1 MKQNLLNSFR
11 LKATL
16 LVAVLCALFTGQ
28 AWADDVTDEL
38 TASDFAATSTT
49 YTDFSGVSK
58 TSDAVYAGNSAKDS
72 SGNIQL
78 RSKNSNSG
86 IVSTTS
92 GGKVK
97 SITIT
102 VGSGANT
109 VDVYG
114 SNTAYTAAS
123 DLYGNNKGTKLG
135 SVTATGTI
143 NVTGDYEYVGIR
155 SNSGAIYLS
164 KIEIV
169 WTTSGGGSTTY
180 SVTYDDNGKTSGSV
194 PTDATAYSSGATVTV
209 LGNTGSLAKTG
220 YAFSGWNT
228 QNDGQGTNYTAGNT
242 FAISAN
248 TTLYAKWT
256 PYTITAQ
263 SNNPSYGTVTPNGY
277 VITAS
282 PEEGYTYAA
291 TAYTVSGTAT
301 VVQNGNEFTVT
312 PSSDCTVTINFAAIP
327 THTLSSAVSPVD
339 AGSVTLGSAS
349 VWEGGTTTA
358 TAAANSSYKFTG
370 WSISGTGASLSS
382 TSTNP
387 TTVTMGTADATI
399 TANFEA
405 VVTHQVKWSV
415 NGQITTDN
423 VEVGAAITFPDDPA
437 DVNGKTF
444 RGWATATID
453 GTTDDAPDFVT
464 SANMGNSDIT
474 YYAVFAE
481 VSGEAGWVQAT
492 LASMTSTDVFV
503 FASGNYAMRNDG
515 GTSAPT
521 PVSITVTDGK
531 ISSAVTDAMKW
542 KVSGNAEDGY
552 TFLKGDDTTKWL
564 YCSTTASSGSN
575 NNIAVG
581 TGDRKLWVFNNS
593 GYLVTNDDY
602 TARYLS
608 MYNTQDFRGYTGTGN
623 GAFVPTF
630 YKYQGPTY
638 SNYTTDARAEAGIS
652 FANASIDAQLTSGY
666 TGQAL
671 LTPFLLL
678 LIALQT

>member
-327 THTLSSAVSPVD
+327 THTLSSAVS
-339 AGSVTLGSAS
+339 TKILR
-349 VWEGGTTTA
+349 
-358 TAAANSSYKFTG
+358 
-370 WSISGTGASLSS
+370 
-382 TSTNP
+382 
-387 TTVTMGTADATI
+387 TI
-399 TANFEA
+399 GCF
-405 VVTHQVKWSV
+405 VV
-415 NGQITTDN
+415 
-423 VEVGAAITFPDDPA
+423 PA
-437 DVNGKTF
+437 
-444 RGWATATID
+444 
-453 GTTDDAPDFVT
+453 
-464 SANMGNSDIT
+464 
-474 YYAVFAE
+474 
-481 VSGEAGWVQAT
+481 VQAFLIDISAKSCARFCLLPKT
-492 LASMTSTDVFV
+492 
-503 FASGNYAMRNDG
+503 NDPSAA
-515 GTSAPT
+515 SAP
-521 PVSITVTDGK
+521 PRLDK
-531 ISSAVTDAMKW
+531 
-542 KVSGNAEDGY
+542 
-552 TFLKGDDTTKWL
+552 F
-564 YCSTTASSGSN
+564 
-575 NNIAVG
+575 
-581 TGDRKLWVFNNS
+581 
-593 GYLVTNDDY
+593 
-602 TARYLS
+602 
-608 MYNTQDFRGYTGTGN
+608 
-623 GAFVPTF
+623 P
-630 YKYQGPTY
+630 
-638 SNYTTDARAEAGIS
+638 
-652 FANASIDAQLTSGY
+652 
-666 TGQAL
+666 
-671 LTPFLLL
+671 
-678 LIALQT
+678 